1 MIWRR
6 RGLAALGVLVVV
18 VVAWRLTVRRAVPPI
33 AHPIPGER
41 LSYTVEVLNGTD
53 VNGLARLVTLRLREA
68 GIDVVFYG
76 TAATAVGD
84 STVILVRG
92 ADSSAGAVVR
102 DALGLGR
109 VVVEPDPHLL
119 LDVSVVLGR
128 DAAALSRHP

>member
-1 MIWRR
+1 
-6 RGLAALGVLVVV
+6 V
-18 VVAWRLTVRRAVPPI
+18 VVAWRLTVHRAVPAI

-41 LSYTVEVLNGTD
+41 IRYTAEVLNGTD

-76 TAATAVGD
+76 TAATAAGD